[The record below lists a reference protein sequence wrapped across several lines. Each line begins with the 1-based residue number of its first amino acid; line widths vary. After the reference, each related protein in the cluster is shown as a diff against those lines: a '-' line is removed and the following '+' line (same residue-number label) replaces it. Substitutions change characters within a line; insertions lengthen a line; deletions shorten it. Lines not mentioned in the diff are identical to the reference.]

1 MTFIDLRE
9 TVPDKLHMIG
19 MHDIPELILRQ
30 TGADD
35 ALRRE
40 VEKSVLANVISFRRL
55 AQIGKT
61 NLKDG
66 PQLAVHHHEALLHHG
81 LPLGIIMTVKD
92 GACHFLQTCSRHN

>member
-9 TVPDKLHMIG
+9 SVPDKLRMAE
-19 MHDIPELILRQ
+19 MHNVPELILGQ

-35 ALRRE
+35 VLHRE
-40 VEKSVLANVISFRRL
+40 VEKSVLANVISFRHL

-61 NLKDG
+61 NLSDV
-66 PQLAVHHHEALLHHG
+66 PQFAVHLHEALFHHG

-92 GACHFLQTCSRHN
+92 GACHCLHSCDHW